1 ALDVVVGIGEI
12 VSSHRVGRRLQRRFL
27 TLLVADSKRDR
38 TYSRRVAAL
47 IDDRDGK
54 IAVLCPT
61 EALDR
66 KSGAVTLAFDAP
78 QGTREDRDED
88 SRECLEQVP
97 CVGCKEIEECH
108 MGRAAGLRMNS
119 LLLDGPL
126 DLVEGDSLA
135 TDLKGNVVA
144 LLHIQGLQGLGR
156 GRSHLGNPPS
166 HPNDQQHPHCQRLT
180 RLPALIVAVTMI
192 RTLIVNGFVA
202 ALALTQVGFATA
214 DNTCAHNN
222 DHVYELATSNTVHSD
237 LYQGLFGFLSNT
249 DNGLTGKSEGIRQ
262 DFSVRVYTSARDC
275 GSGTDTDFT
284 GEYDTGIGG
293 GF

>member
-1 ALDVVVGIGEI
+1 
-12 VSSHRVGRRLQRRFL
+12 
-27 TLLVADSKRDR
+27 
-38 TYSRRVAAL
+38 
-47 IDDRDGK
+47 
-54 IAVLCPT
+54 
-61 EALDR
+61 
-66 KSGAVTLAFDAP
+66 
-78 QGTREDRDED
+78 
-88 SRECLEQVP
+88 
-97 CVGCKEIEECH
+97 
-108 MGRAAGLRMNS
+108 
-119 LLLDGPL
+119 
-126 DLVEGDSLA
+126 
-135 TDLKGNVVA
+135 
-144 LLHIQGLQGLGR
+144 
-156 GRSHLGNPPS
+156 
-166 HPNDQQHPHCQRLT
+166 
-180 RLPALIVAVTMI
+180 MI

-293 GF
+293 GFFGATDVYDPDCGYDLAVHASTGMVTDPFAALVDSSPRGAYGVDDVEGPTPLPNGETVPQGLVSDGAPYAGNGCVTDGTITPETDPYDCLNDFTPYGVGQSTWEPGPCLSFGGDGGYWLFVDSRIAMDGLSIQDNPAAQGHLIADA